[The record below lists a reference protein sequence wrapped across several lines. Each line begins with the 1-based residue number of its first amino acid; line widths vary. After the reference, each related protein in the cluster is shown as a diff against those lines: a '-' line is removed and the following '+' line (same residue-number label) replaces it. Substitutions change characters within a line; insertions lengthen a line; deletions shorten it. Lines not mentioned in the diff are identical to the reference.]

1 MKIEDYALIGNTHTA
16 ALVGRGGSIDWW
28 CVPRFDSGAC
38 FAALLG
44 DRENGRWL
52 VAPCD
57 ADAKATRSYRA
68 GTLILETV
76 HETATGSVRVL
87 DFMPVSERP
96 VIARV
101 VEGIRGRVKMRCEL
115 LVRFDYGSVVPW
127 VRTLGDRL
135 IAIAGP
141 DALKFES
148 EITLAGEGMS
158 SVAEFEVAAGERK
171 SLCLA
176 WFPSHEAA
184 PPDTDASAALD
195 ETSKFWLD
203 WVERGTDTGCY
214 RDAIVRSL
222 ITLKALTYSPT
233 GGICA
238 AVTTSLP
245 ELIGGNRNWDYRY
258 CWLRDSTFTL
268 YALVHGGY
276 VDEARAFRDWLLRAV
291 AGDPGKL
298 QICYGLSGERRIDE
312 LELPWLSGYENSRPV
327 RVGNAAA
334 GQLQL
339 DVYGEVGDTLH
350 QARRYGIDSDALAWA
365 FQRAHTEWLAENWRE
380 PDQGLWEMRSE
391 PRHFTHSKV
400 LAWVALDRA
409 VKAIEDHGLDGPL
422 EHWRTVRDEIHSSV
436 CRYGFDEKQN
446 SFTQSYGSAELD
458 ASLLLIPA
466 VGFLDP
472 RDERVLG
479 TIAAVERELLRSG
492 FVQRYATRDGENRDG
507 LSGSEGAFLACSF
520 WLVDAYALSGQLE
533 KARALFDRLLALSND
548 VGLLAEEYDVGK
560 KRQIGNFPQAF
571 SHVALINSA
580 RNLSQSGAPGEHRR
594 KT

>member
-1 MKIEDYALIGNTHTA
+1 MKIEDYALIGNTRTA
-16 ALVGRGGSIDWW
+16 ALVGRTGSIDWW
-28 CVPRFDSGAC
+28 CVPRFDSSAC

-44 DRENGRWL
+44 DRQNGRWL
-52 VAPCD
+52 VAPC
-57 ADAKATRSYRA
+57 AAEVKSERHYRPD
-68 GTLILETV
+68 TLILETV
-76 HETATGSVRVL
+76 HETASGAVRVI
-87 DFMPVSERP
+87 DFMPLGERP
-96 VIARV
+96 VIARI
-101 VEGIRGRVKMRCEL
+101 VEGIRGSVRMRCEL
-115 LVRFDYGSVVPW
+115 LLRFDYGSVVPW
-127 VRTLGDRL
+127 VRTIDGHLT
-135 IAIAGP
+135 AIAGP
-141 DALKFES
+141 DALQFES
-148 EITLAGEGMS
+148 EVELAGEDMS
-158 SVAEFEVAAGERK
+158 SVAEFEVKAGERK

-176 WFPSHEAA
+176 WFPSHEPA
-184 PPDTDASAALD
+184 PQDTDVAATLD
-195 ETSKFWLD
+195 EATHFWRD
-203 WVERGTDTGCY
+203 WAARSTDTGCY
-214 RDAIVRSL
+214 RAAIVRSL

-233 GGICA
+233 GGMVA

-298 QICYGLSGERRIDE
+298 QICYGLSGERRLDE

-365 FQRAHTEWLAENWRE
+365 FQRAHTEWLVENWRE
-380 PDQGLWEMRSE
+380 PDQGLWEMRTE
-391 PRHFTHSKV
+391 PRNFTHSKV

-422 EHWRTVRDEIHSSV
+422 ERWRSVRDEIHASV
-436 CRYGFDEKQN
+436 CRFGFDAKN
-446 SFTQSYGSAELD
+446 NCFTQSYGSAELD

-472 RDERVLG
+472 HDERVLG
-479 TIAAVERELLRSG
+479 TITAIERELLRDG
-492 FVQRYATRDGENRDG
+492 FVQRYATRGGDNPDG

-520 WLVDAYALSGQLE
+520 WLVDAYVLSGQLE
-533 KARALFDRLLALSND
+533 KGRALFERLLALCND
-548 VGLLAEEYDVGK
+548 VGLLAEEYEPAK

-580 RNLSQSGAPGEHRR
+580 RNLSQSGTPGQHRR
-594 KT
+594 ST